1 MSSYWA
7 GYSGSALILKEKE
20 FKEFLKKY
28 NEKNETD
35 VLNEIEEMEESLRE
49 YPFICGAFKEKNAE
63 FPRCFYFVDINN
75 DNCDGMYF
83 VPYIIGGK
91 QNKRTDP
98 DFLDFLLR
106 ADNLYVIFSNRQLQL
121 CRICVSGNAVN
132 GRYEQTKM
140 ILILR
145 ST

>member
-1 MSSYWA
+1 
-7 GYSGSALILKEKE
+7 
-20 FKEFLKKY
+20 
-28 NEKNETD
+28 
-35 VLNEIEEMEESLRE
+35 MEESLRE

-106 ADNLYVIFSNRQLQL
+106 ADNLYVIFSNQQLDCASAFFERPYESYDAFVQEFKDKAARYL
-121 CRICVSGNAVN
+121 PTDFDWDMHIGSFSYAAYAVN
-132 GRYEQTKM
+132 GRFEQTKM
-140 ILILR
+140 VLILR